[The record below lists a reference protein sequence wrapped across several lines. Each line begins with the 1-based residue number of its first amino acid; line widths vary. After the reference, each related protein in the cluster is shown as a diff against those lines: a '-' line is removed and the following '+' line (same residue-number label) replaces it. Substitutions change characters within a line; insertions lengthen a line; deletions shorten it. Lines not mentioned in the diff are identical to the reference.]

1 MFDQKGRYKWDA
13 WKKHEGLATASN
25 VKHPLTPLMSVK
37 ADIPSPSP
45 ARPHPLP
52 PSPWFFPTH
61 RDDSIQPDMHARH
74 TLLTHAPPHTHSPAH
89 THAQAHAPT
98 RAQTHAQR
106 TNTRTNNHT
115 HKHTHN
121 SHTRTCT
128 HPPTRIVAA
137 ILMAVSGRDGIR
149 PCEGE
154 VRGARQQVE
163 GPIIAFAIIG
173 LARILLLTVAPS
185 LETAE
190 GTWTLPA
197 SHRLRLQRAW
207 AGHIGSAFPAKLI
220 PERV

>member
-1 MFDQKGRYKWDA
+1 
-13 WKKHEGLATASN
+13 
-25 VKHPLTPLMSVK
+25 
-37 ADIPSPSP
+37 
-45 ARPHPLP
+45 
-52 PSPWFFPTH
+52 
-61 RDDSIQPDMHARH
+61 
-74 TLLTHAPPHTHSPAH
+74 
-89 THAQAHAPT
+89 
-98 RAQTHAQR
+98 
-106 TNTRTNNHT
+106 
-115 HKHTHN
+115 
-121 SHTRTCT
+121 
-128 HPPTRIVAA
+128 
-137 ILMAVSGRDGIR
+137 MAVSGRDGIR

-207 AGHIGSAFPAKLI
+207 VGHIGSAFPAKLI